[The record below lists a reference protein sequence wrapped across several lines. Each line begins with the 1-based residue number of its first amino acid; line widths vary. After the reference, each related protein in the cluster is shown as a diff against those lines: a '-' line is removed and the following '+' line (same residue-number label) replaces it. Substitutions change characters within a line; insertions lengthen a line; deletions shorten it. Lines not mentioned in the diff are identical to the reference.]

1 MGENIFYI
9 LYSIFYMLQLVG
21 LKKMGNS
28 AGHTFSK
35 NRCKTEGY
43 GARSPCKGTSRGK
56 VKTMRFHQK
65 ELWNSGDRLRPL
77 MEDPPMIEGNRW
89 FSLEQGV
96 KNGKNTH

>member
-43 GARSPCKGTSRGK
+43 GARSPCKGR
-56 VKTMRFHQK
+56 
-65 ELWNSGDRLRPL
+65 
-77 MEDPPMIEGNRW
+77 
-89 FSLEQGV
+89 QGERSKRCDSIKRSCGIV
-96 KNGKNTH
+96 ETD